1 MLLSLPVSFEN
12 NDGLYIVIV
21 REEARVLIWPTI
33 RRVLPGVIVQSYYD
47 RGFDMRDS
55 PSGWV
60 TGALLE
66 AGIGY
71 REIWDTLSYLSQDQ
85 VSQMLESTCV
95 DPDLTADAHHNAT

>member
-1 MLLSLPVSFEN
+1 MTMVFTSLLTKEEGHVLTSL
-12 NDGLYIVIV
+12 
-21 REEARVLIWPTI
+21 TI
-33 RRVLPGVIVQSYYD
+33 RRGLSGVIVQSYYD

-66 AGIGY
+66 AGVGY

-85 VSQMLESTCV
+85 VSKV
-95 DPDLTADAHHNAT
+95 